1 MKTVSY
7 NFGTKIKKFLEN
19 GYNDFR
25 DFVLLNSTNITQ
37 NNLYDT
43 FLHVDV
49 SSNHFEVPI
58 FCRHYIEELHHIEVL
73 NTLSEINIAL
83 FSGNTFVSGNTFA
96 RMYKTSP
103 SVIKEFSE
111 TNSCTRLSKIGMPNS
126 TYYGGRGLILNE
138 DKGPIL
144 LATLEANREGNTLT
158 YTNLKIYVSP
168 SVMTSDKTLEKTII
182 SQIIPYYILHATH
195 VYTAYNEVKFEFPSR
210 SNTVFPEVLF
220 KSFDK
225 DFFIHA
231 ATPDVATF
239 DNDDINEFLLNN
251 VNEIIDIMTP

>member
-1 MKTVSY
+1 MKAVSY
-7 NFGTKIKKFLEN
+7 NFGTKIKEFLEN
-19 GYNDFR
+19 GYNDYR

-49 SSNHFEVPI
+49 SSNYFEVPI

-83 FSGNTFVSGNTFA
+83 FSGHNLT

-111 TNSCTRLSKIGMPNS
+111 TNSCARLSKIIMPNS
-126 TYYGGRGLILNE
+126 TYYGGRGIILNE
-138 DKGPIL
+138 DKRPIL

-158 YTNLKIYVSP
+158 YTNLKIYVSS
-168 SVMTSDKTLEKTII
+168 SVMTSDKTLEKSII

-231 ATPDVATF
+231 TTPDVATF
-239 DNDDINEFLLNN
+239 DNDDVNEFLLNN
-251 VNEIIDIMTP
+251 VNEVIDIMTP